1 MLANFL
7 NEPELN
13 NGNCRNVDRHTGALG
28 QDFITPDSLS
38 SKKKKKGRDFDDD
51 VEEAQADSKL
61 KKPRGRRSSTGK
73 QVKKDVKEV
82 IEDDNFTLG
91 SHFLESEDD
100 ASVNDNQL
108 SLPKTKGNSR
118 ILEAQP
124 GTRQQ
129 FQEQIG
135 PVTFNPGMSPG
146 SVKVRVDFAKSEAKN
161 DMWERFEQD
170 RQRRENAER
179 EGLLRAM
186 ALQSE
191 TLHKVMD
198 VHAESAKC
206 KMRSEGHEKIAAAF
220 GAHSNPTEQQRS
232 MFGLFVRAIQ
242 PDVVADSPPTKSARP
257 QADIHLPRQADGNVA
272 TSSSCQL
279 ALQNG
284 FSFL

>member
-1 MLANFL
+1 
-7 NEPELN
+7 
-13 NGNCRNVDRHTGALG
+13 
-28 QDFITPDSLS
+28 
-38 SKKKKKGRDFDDD
+38 
-51 VEEAQADSKL
+51 
-61 KKPRGRRSSTGK
+61 
-73 QVKKDVKEV
+73 
-82 IEDDNFTLG
+82 
-91 SHFLESEDD
+91 
-100 ASVNDNQL
+100 VNDNQL

-198 VHAESAKC
+198 AHAESAKC